1 MKNTSTTNTTSTANT
16 TDNPSGRS
24 GQGGQSD
31 TGSLTDRLNQAQPY
45 ALGLFRIVVG
55 LLFACHGA
63 ASLFGVLGGAMGGG
77 TIPAGTWPGWYA
89 AVIQLGAGVLVLA
102 GLGTRSAAFLASGS
116 MAYAYFKVHQPESL
130 FPLQNGGE
138 TAALFCWAF
147 ALLVFTGPGAL
158 AVDRLF
164 GARVATGSTTRRTNE
179 DREEQGTPVGAA

>member
-1 MKNTSTTNTTSTANT
+1 MNTLNTPSSQNDQSAAKSPGGASTLA
-16 TDNPSGRS
+16 GRL
-24 GQGGQSD
+24 D
-31 TGSLTDRLNQAQPY
+31 QAQPY
-45 ALGLFRIVVG
+45 ALGLFRVVIG

-63 ASLFGVLGGAMGGG
+63 ASLFGVLGGSAGGG

-89 AVIQLGAGVLVLA
+89 AVIQLGAGGLVLF

-138 TAALFCWAF
+138 SAALFCWAF

-158 AVDRLF
+158 ALDGLF
-164 GARVATGSTTRRTNE
+164 RSRVGAGSTTRRTNE
-179 DREEQGTPVGAA
+179 DREEQGAPVTA